1 MIKFGLAP
9 GVRVMAISTFL
20 THLAF
25 VYVIFG
31 MAVIAT
37 MFCFPV
43 LAVLLMTG
51 ATFGRLMFACELKI
65 GEAVIEFVFV
75 QPDYPGIGTLV
86 IAVAGF
92 TVQLA
97 GILVFTMKA
106 LLVAYILGYRFVV
119 MAVEA

>member
-1 MIKFGLAP
+1 MVELRLAP
-9 GVRVMAISTFL
+9 GFRVMAISTFF
-20 THLAF
+20 THLAL

-51 ATFGRLMFACELKI
+51 FTFGRLMFARQLKI
-65 GEAVIEFVFV
+65 GEPMIEFVFI
-75 QPDYPGIGTLV
+75 QPDYPGIGSLV
-86 IAVAGF
+86 IAMAGF
-92 TVQLA
+92 TIQVA
-97 GILVFTMKA
+97 GIPVFSMEAFLVT
-106 LLVAYILGYRFVV
+106 YIVGHWFMI